1 MNVAKYIVIGILLIL
16 IGFAIDVRMPG
27 QLTLGEGEAKDIQI
41 NITNNLD
48 KQNIIGVSVY
58 SISENFT
65 FPPILSTY
73 IITMDR
79 YSSTNISAT
88 INAKNTK
95 PGTYLMNFLFA
106 STQEDM
112 VFNRTLTVKIQQ
124 SLDVT
129 PVYSYVRV
137 TQGDFI
143 TLKFTVTN
151 LGKSARNMIVDPESF
166 PDDFNAEYPD
176 PFYLEPGQ
184 SKTISIKITVPLD
197 YHSGVYSYHITLLSG
212 EVKADSSSFNIA
224 ITKRS
229 EFKNVV
235 NIDAVELGG
244 YTGDKGERGYN
255 LMLRID
261 NRKDEQITGIDVMG
275 FPLGW
280 NVSGD
285 TPFYLSANSVKDIN
299 IKIVPTDLDEHKI
312 DVLLVKDSLVLT
324 NTTLTF
330 SGERAGL
337 VGAFLFGGSLTV
349 GFLIIVILVLV
360 LMYIR
365 QKNIQADEAENLS
378 RVGYLRD
385 LVEEA
390 KKK

>member
-1 MNVAKYIVIGILLIL
+1 MNMAKYIVIGILLIS
-16 IGFAIDVRMPG
+16 IGFAIDVRMPDK
-27 QLTLGEGEAKDIQI
+27 LTLGEGEAKDIQI

-65 FPPILSTY
+65 FPPTLSTY

-143 TLKFTVTN
+143 TLKFTITN

-166 PDDFNAEYPD
+166 PDDFNAEYPE

-197 YHSGVYSYHITLLSG
+197 YHSGVYSQHIALLSG
-212 EVKADSSSFNIA
+212 EVKADSDHFDLA
-224 ITKRS
+224 VMQRS
-229 EFKNVV
+229 EYKNVV
-235 NIDAVELGG
+235 SISAIELGS

-299 IKIVPTDLDEHKI
+299 IKIIPTDLNEHKI
-312 DVLLVKDSLVLT
+312 DVLLVKDSLVLI
-324 NTTLTF
+324 NATLTF

>member
-1 MNVAKYIVIGILLIL
+1 MNAFKYIVIGILLIS
-16 IGFAIDVRMPG
+16 IGLAIDVRMPG

-48 KQNIIGVSVY
+48 KQNTIGVSVY

-65 FPPILSTY
+65 VPPTLSTY
-73 IITMDR
+73 VITMDR
-79 YSSTNISAT
+79 WSSTNISAT
-88 INAKNTK
+88 INAKSTK
-95 PGTYLMNFLFA
+95 PGTYLVNFLFA
-106 STQEDM
+106 STQEDI
-112 VFNRTLTVKIQQ
+112 VYNRTLTVKIQQ

-176 PFYLEPGQ
+176 PFYLDPGQ

-197 YHSGVYSYHITLLSG
+197 YHSGVYSQHIAILSG
-212 EVKADSSSFNIA
+212 EVKADSEHFDLA
-224 ITKRS
+224 VLQRS
-229 EFKNVV
+229 EYKNVV
-235 NIDAVELGG
+235 NINAVELGG
-244 YTGDKGERGYN
+244 YTGDNGERGYN

-261 NRKDEQITGIDVMG
+261 NRKDEQVTGIEVLG

-280 NVSGD
+280 NVTGD
-285 TPFYLSANSVKDIN
+285 NHFYLSANSIKDIT
-299 IKIVPTDLDEHKI
+299 IKIIPTDLDEHTI
-312 DVLLVKDSLVLT
+312 DVLLVKDSLILT

-360 LMYIR
+360 LMYVR
-365 QKNIQADEAENLS
+365 QRNVQADETENLQ
-378 RVGYLRD
+378 RVGYLKE

-390 KKK
+390 KKR

>member
-1 MNVAKYIVIGILLIL
+1 
-16 IGFAIDVRMPG
+16 
-27 QLTLGEGEAKDIQI
+27 
-41 NITNNLD
+41 
-48 KQNIIGVSVY
+48 
-58 SISENFT
+58 
-65 FPPILSTY
+65 
-73 IITMDR
+73 MDR

-166 PDDFNAEYPD
+166 PDDFNAEYPE

-197 YHSGVYSYHITLLSG
+197 YHSGVYSQHITLLSG
-212 EVKADSSSFNIA
+212 EVKADSDHFDLA
-224 ITKRS
+224 VMQRS
-229 EFKNVV
+229 EYKNVV
-235 NIDAVELGG
+235 SISAIELGG

-299 IKIVPTDLDEHKI
+299 IKIIPTDLNEHKI

-324 NTTLTF
+324 NATLTF

>member
-1 MNVAKYIVIGILLIL
+1 MNVAKYIVIGILLIS
-16 IGFAIDVRMPG
+16 IGFAIDVRMPDK
-27 QLTLGEGEAKDIQI
+27 LTLGEGEAKDIQI

-299 IKIVPTDLDEHKI
+299 IKIIPTDLNEHKI

-324 NTTLTF
+324 NATLTF

>member
-1 MNVAKYIVIGILLIL
+1 MNVAKYIVIGILLFS

-27 QLTLGEGEAKDIQI
+27 NLTFSEGEAKDIQI

-48 KQNIIGVSVY
+48 KSNTIGIIGYADNS
-58 SISENFT
+58 T
-65 FPPILSTY
+65 ILVIPSAKTLS
-73 IITMDR
+73 MDR
-79 YSSTNISAT
+79 YSSTNTSFT
-88 INAKNTK
+88 INTQYAKAGDYKVT
-95 PGTYLMNFLFA
+95 FLFSSVA
-106 STQEDM
+106 EDV
-112 VFNRTLTVKIQQ
+112 VFSRVISLKVQQ
-124 SLDVT
+124 TLDVT

-151 LGKSARNMIVDPESF
+151 LGKSSRNMIVDPESF

-184 SKTISIKITVPLD
+184 SKTISIKITIPLD
-197 YHSGVYSYHITLLSG
+197 YHSGVYSQHIIILSG
-212 EVKADSSSFNIA
+212 EIKADSDHFDLA
-224 ITKRS
+224 VMQRS
-229 EFKNVV
+229 EYKNVV
-235 NIDAVELGG
+235 SISAVELGG

-299 IKIVPTDLDEHKI
+299 IKIVPTDLNEHKI

-324 NTTLTF
+324 NATLTF

-378 RVGYLRD
+378 RVGYLRE

>member
-1 MNVAKYIVIGILLIL
+1 MNVAKYIVIGILLFS
-16 IGFAIDVRMPG
+16 IGFAIDVRMPDK
-27 QLTLGEGEAKDIQI
+27 LTLGEGEAKDIQI

-48 KQNIIGVSVY
+48 KQNTIGVSVY

-65 FPPILSTY
+65 FPPTLSAY
-73 IITMDR
+73 VIDMAR

-88 INAKNTK
+88 INAKGTA
-95 PGTYLMNFLFA
+95 PGTYLLNFLFA
-106 STQEDM
+106 STAENM
-112 VFNRTLTVKIQQ
+112 VFNKTLTVKIQQ
-124 SLDVT
+124 TLGVS

-166 PDDFNAEYPD
+166 PDDFNAEYPN

-197 YHSGVYSYHITLLSG
+197 YHSGVYSQKIIVLSG
-212 EVKADSSSFNIA
+212 EVKSESDRFQLAVMQ
-224 ITKRS
+224 RS
-229 EFKNVV
+229 EYKNVV
-235 NIDAVELGG
+235 SISAIELGG

-299 IKIVPTDLDEHKI
+299 IKIIPTDLNEHKI

-324 NTTLTF
+324 NATLTF

-365 QKNIQADEAENLS
+365 QKNVQADEAENLS

>member
-1 MNVAKYIVIGILLIL
+1 
-16 IGFAIDVRMPG
+16 
-27 QLTLGEGEAKDIQI
+27 
-41 NITNNLD
+41 
-48 KQNIIGVSVY
+48 
-58 SISENFT
+58 
-65 FPPILSTY
+65 
-73 IITMDR
+73 
-79 YSSTNISAT
+79 
-88 INAKNTK
+88 
-95 PGTYLMNFLFA
+95 
-106 STQEDM
+106 
-112 VFNRTLTVKIQQ
+112 
-124 SLDVT
+124 
-129 PVYSYVRV
+129 
-137 TQGDFI
+137 
-143 TLKFTVTN
+143 
-151 LGKSARNMIVDPESF
+151 MIVDPESF